1 MQHAR
6 ASLRKIFSDIV
17 RCEGDAAPLLA
28 WPLACGTKAAEHAT
42 AVRFADGVLTV
53 CVPDERWRQQLRALG
68 EQYVAAVNQVSPQP
82 VTAIQ
87 FVKRH
92 QFQD

>member
-6 ASLRKIFSDIV
+6 ASLRKIFSDMV
-17 RCEGDAAPLLA
+17 RREGDAAPLLA

-42 AVRFADGVLTV
+42 AISFADGVLTV
-53 CVPDERWRQQLRALG
+53 CVPDESWRQQLRGLC
-68 EQYVAAVNQVSPQP
+68 EQYVAAVNQISPQR

-87 FVKRH
+87 FVKSN
-92 QFQD
+92 QFQH